1 LTRYWWHEKITPHYT
16 HGYYVIPIY
25 EERTPHQHLLIFKN
39 ELWGRFLVLDG
50 ITQFTERDEFI
61 YHDTIV
67 YCPAAALA
75 TPPEEVL
82 VIGGG
87 DGGVVRELQKIPGVQ
102 KILQLE
108 VDESVFRACQKYL
121 REIAGDYEDPRL
133 TFRIADGAVEVKK
146 MAAESFD
153 LIIVDCSDPI
163 GPSAVLYT
171 EEFYADI
178 YRLLKPHGRF
188 IQQASIPRF
197 FPHILPMAY
206 HRAAKAFDQLEVLRA
221 PVPCYGD
228 EIAFILG
235 SKDGTSAAVPKREF
249 QGRFYNPAIHRAC
262 FALPTWWQ
270 EEFLKVRQDN

>member
-1 LTRYWWHEKITPHYT
+1 MTRYWWQEKITPHYS

-25 EERTPHQHLLIFKN
+25 EERTPYQHLLIFKN
-39 ELWGRFLVLDG
+39 EVWGRFLVLDG

-61 YHDTIV
+61 YHETIV
-67 YCPAAALA
+67 CCPAAALT

-87 DGGVVRELQKIPGVQ
+87 DGAVVRELQKLEGVQ

-108 VDESVFRACQKYL
+108 VDEVVFNACQKYL
-121 REIAGDYEDPRL
+121 REISGNYEDPRID
-133 TFRIADGAVEVKK
+133 FRIVDGASEVKN
-146 MAAESFD
+146 MSAESFD
-153 LIIVDCSDPI
+153 LIIVDCTDPI
-163 GPSAVLYT
+163 GPAIALYT
-171 EEFYADI
+171 EEFYANLFRI
-178 YRLLKPHGRF
+178 LKPHGRF

-197 FPHILPMAY
+197 YPHVLPMAY
-206 HRAAKAFDQLEVLRA
+206 KRAAKSFPKIEVLRA

-235 SKDGTSAAVPKREF
+235 SKDGSSASIPKKDLY
-249 QGRFYNPAIHRAC
+249 GRFYNPAIHQAS

-270 EEFLKVRQDN
+270 EMLK